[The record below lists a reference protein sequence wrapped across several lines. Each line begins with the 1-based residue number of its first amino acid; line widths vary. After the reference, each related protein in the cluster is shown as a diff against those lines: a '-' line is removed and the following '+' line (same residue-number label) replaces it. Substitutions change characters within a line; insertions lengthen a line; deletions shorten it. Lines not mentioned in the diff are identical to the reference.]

1 MVKGRNEPV
10 SISHVTQVIAN
21 VKGISVDEVCEA

>member
-10 SISHVTQVIAN
+10 SISHVALAVAR
-21 VKGISVDEVCEA
+21 VKGVPVEDVCEA